1 MQSERAGVAVP
12 RSAVSL
18 RIITACGAE
27 REREKTCKDQPSC
40 SHPIMHELAGSV
52 CCSGHKTFPVC
63 VFWGC
68 IWACLQLRVESH

>member
-27 REREKTCKDQPSC
+27 RERERKPARISLPVHTPSC
-40 SHPIMHELAGSV
+40 MSWQDPCVVLVIRHFLCV
-52 CCSGHKTFPVC
+52 CFGVASGLVYSS
-63 VFWGC
+63 G
-68 IWACLQLRVESH
+68 